1 MVPVG
6 AAVPGSSPL
15 ARGLRSATSCYT
27 HCARIIPAR
36 AGFTRDEGPE
46 VGLVGDHP
54 RSRGVYNSPVYR
66 WPTYQGS
73 SPLARGLPS
82 LECCY
87 GLLLRIIPARAG
99 FTRHMTR
106 HTQIAPDHPRS
117 RGVYRRMAG
126 FDTDSV
132 GSSPLARGLLD
143 SPHLIPPRPRIIPA
157 RAGFTS
163 VGSCS
168 TSSTRDHPRS
178 RGVYHMVH
186 STKLLLVGSSPLAR
200 GLLQP

>member
-54 RSRGVYNSPVYR
+54 RSLGVYNSPVYR

-99 FTRHMTR
+99 FTIGRGR
-106 HTQIAPDHPRS
+106 EASRGGDHPRS
-117 RGVYRRMAG
+117 RGVYK
-126 FDTDSV
+126 THDSPHTNCP
-132 GSSPLARGLLD
+132 GSSPLARGL
-143 SPHLIPPRPRIIPA
+143 PPDGGIRHRLCRIIPA
-157 RAGFTS
+157 RAGFTRLP
-163 VGSCS
+163 
-168 TSSTRDHPRS
+168 SSHPA
-178 RGVYHMVH
+178 
-186 STKLLLVGSSPLAR
+186 P
-200 GLLQP
+200 P